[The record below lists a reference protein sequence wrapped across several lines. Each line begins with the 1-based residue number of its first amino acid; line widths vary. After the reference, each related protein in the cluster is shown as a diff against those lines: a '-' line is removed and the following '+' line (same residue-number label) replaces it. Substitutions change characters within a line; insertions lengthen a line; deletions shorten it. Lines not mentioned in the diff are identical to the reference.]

1 MKVNFLSQK
10 WVPLY
15 GFKRA
20 AAEREKDW
28 VLEIPENADPFVDRF
43 ADKSALKKEKVAKNE
58 FQRLRNIAAARK
70 IKVPRMGILPADKL
84 PSDQVGLYLV
94 FSVKRGLSTVLRK
107 KSNIIYTAVLTQ

>member
-1 MKVNFLSQK
+1 MKVNFSPQK

-94 FSVKRGLSTVLRK
+94 FRVKRGLSTVLRK
-107 KSNIIYTAVLTQ
+107 KNVTLFTQLF